1 MLPSLSLEI
10 EAFYRLSRSYPTT
23 VIILLIMAYQHTN
36 SKGQTY
42 FLHSKD
48 VTLRGSGKRQ
58 TIYFF
63 SKSAG
68 DGELEELP
76 SGYQVVES
84 QRTGLPVLKRS

>member
-1 MLPSLSLEI
+1 MLPSLSLETKLPKG
-10 EAFYRLSRSYPTT
+10 LSVLPYNWLY
-23 VIILLIMAYQHTN
+23 IKMAYQHTN
-36 SKGQTY
+36 SRGQTY

-48 VTLRGSGKRQ
+48 VTLRGSGKKQ

-68 DGELEELP
+68 DGGLEQLP